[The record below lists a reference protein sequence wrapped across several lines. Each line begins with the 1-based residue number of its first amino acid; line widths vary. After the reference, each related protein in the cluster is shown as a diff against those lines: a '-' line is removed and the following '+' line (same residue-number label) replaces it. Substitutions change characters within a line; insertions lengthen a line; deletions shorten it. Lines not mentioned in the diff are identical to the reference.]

1 MNKLKGGASVF
12 LCLLLIA
19 ATMPSGVFA
28 EENGDAFAQGSAGQI
43 GMYYE
48 VNDHTGEISGENA
61 ALSAGETQQSCA
73 DGQIMVNKTIRGTDR
88 ENVFDIDLEVITK
101 DKMKTETLTEDAAV
115 VLIMDT
121 SESMN
126 QFIGGRNQ
134 YRRIDKAKEAAQ
146 TFINGFVSE
155 NPQVQRKIAIVNFS
169 KYAATAQPWENAS
182 ALAQTGDAGSRQC
195 EALKHLRAY
204 EGTNMEAGLRA
215 AKALLAAPEIS
226 GIQNKSIILLSDGVP
241 TYYVKANGETGGNGG
256 ETSHECHSN
265 VEQFMKNELGDIS
278 RYAVYIGEK
287 DYSGRYAS
295 IYCEGRGR
303 CSLYMEVP
311 DWIRSSCQAVTF
323 AAEEAADLVQAF
335 QQISRLIMLQ
345 AQAYILTDP
354 MGANMQLLTDTLE
367 DDTGILQ
374 ESKTK
379 KGFQWDLKQV
389 IPEKLGKEGYVYR
402 LTYSVRLSNLEEGVN
417 ADNFCPANGVTEL
430 TYLIVEEGKEAEA
443 ELQRAYCNIPSVK
456 GLEGSFAFTK
466 VDASGN
472 PLAGARFILTA
483 EDDEGFTMEA
493 ASDAEG
499 HVSFGDIPSGHT
511 YTLSES
517 QAPAG
522 YIRDVARR
530 TVTVAYGQ
538 TDQSAIPE
546 GKIVNMPESTSETI
560 DVTVH
565 KIWGDNHDQAG
576 KRPESIQIQLYAG
589 GEAYGEAATLTAPKM
604 PPPLPSVDAG
614 PVTGEEPEADEAPVI
629 DEAPIA
635 GEESV
640 TGEESLT
647 DEEPTAS
654 MKSVTGE
661 EPVTDEEP
669 VTGEEPAAETDPAAA
684 EDEEAE
690 PAEVP
695 VEVVVSEVPV
705 EVVVSEVPV
714 EAVVSEV
721 PVSETPKSDVWNHTW
736 TNLPKYIDGK
746 EAVYTVE
753 ETTVPGGY
761 TSAITGDF
769 KTGITIV
776 NQYAPTPP
784 ETMQVRIEKTWND
797 QNNFDNLRPTSV
809 SIDVKNGGETVRT
822 VTLSAQN
829 HWADVVELNK
839 SNENGE
845 QLVYT
850 VEELS
855 VPKGYSDSVTGSC
868 SDGQT
873 VTVTNTHT
881 SASVPVL
888 PPVPVKT
895 VNITVHKIW
904 ADAGN
909 QDKRPEFLR
918 VTVKNGDNT
927 VRTLTLSEETG
938 WTAQVALDKFN
949 KNGSRNMYT
958 ASEETVADYIAET
971 AMVSDDHGNVTITL
985 TNTYSPVL
993 PPIIVDP
1000 EDPSEPEPGEEPGA
1014 VIDDEGAPTD
1024 GAEPEQDQVMPKT
1037 GDSASAV
1044 MWLGL
1049 TLLAM
1054 GGLLRLRLYRK
1065 KEK

>member
-1 MNKLKGGASVF
+1 MSKLKKSASLF
-12 LCLLLIA
+12 LCLLLTA
-19 ATMPSGVFA
+19 AMMPSGVFA
-28 EENGDAFAQGSAGQI
+28 EENGDAFAPGSAEQI

-48 VNDHTGEISGENA
+48 VNDHTGAISGDEA

-73 DGQIMVNKTIRGTDR
+73 NGQIMVNKTIRGTER
-88 ENVFDIDLEVITK
+88 ENVFDIDLEVIAQ
-101 DKMKTETLTEDAAV
+101 DKIKTDTLTEDAAV
-115 VLIMDT
+115 VLVIDT
-121 SESMN
+121 SGSMDN
-126 QFIGGRNQ
+126 LMAGKNPS
-134 YRRIDKAKEAAQ
+134 RRIEKAKEAAQ
-146 TFINGFVSE
+146 TFINGFSSE
-155 NPQVQRKIAIVNFS
+155 NPQVQRKISIVNFAKS
-169 KYAATAQPWENAS
+169 AGTVQTWENAS

-215 AKALLAAPEIS
+215 AKALLDAPEVS

-241 TYYVKANGETGGNGG
+241 TYYVKADGEAGGSGSY
-256 ETSHECHSN
+256 TSHDCHNN
-265 VEQFMKNELGDIS
+265 VEQFIKSEMTGVNK
-278 RYAVYIGEK
+278 YAVYIGEK
-287 DYSGRYAS
+287 NNDGKYDA
-295 IYCEGRGR
+295 IDCEGKGQ
-303 CSLYMEVP
+303 CSLHMEIP
-311 DWIRSSCQAVTF
+311 AWFRSNCQCTVFT
-323 AAEEAADLVQAF
+323 AEEGGDLIKAF
-335 QQISRLIMLQ
+335 QQISRLIVLQ

-354 MGANMQLLTDTLE
+354 MGTNMELLVNSL
-367 DDTGILQ
+367 DDDNGILQ
-374 ESKTK
+374 ETRNK

-389 IPEKLGKEGYVYR
+389 VPEKMGEKGFVYR

-417 ADNFCPANGVTEL
+417 ADNFYPANGVTEL
-430 TYLIVEEGKEAEA
+430 TYLIVEKGKEAEA

-456 GLEGSFAFTK
+456 GLEGNLAFTK

-472 PLAGARFILTA
+472 PLTGARFTLTA
-483 EDDEGFTMEA
+483 EDDAGFTMEA

-499 HVSFGDIPSGHT
+499 HVSFGNIPSGHT

-522 YIRDVARR
+522 YIRDVTRR

-538 TDQSAIPE
+538 TDQGAIPE
-546 GKIVNMPESTSETI
+546 GKIVNMPESTPETI

-589 GEAYGEAATLTAPKM
+589 GEAYGEAATLTAPKT
-604 PPPLPSVDAG
+604 PPLPPVDAG
-614 PVTGEEPEADEAPVI
+614 PIT
-629 DEAPIA
+629 
-635 GEESV
+635 S
-640 TGEESLT
+640 
-647 DEEPTAS
+647 
-654 MKSVTGE
+654 E
-661 EPVTDEEP
+661 EPVTSEELVISEEP
-669 VTGEEPAAETDPAAA
+669 AAETEPVIGEEPAAEIGPAAA

-705 EVVVSEVPV
+705 EVVVSEVP
-714 EAVVSEV
+714 AA
-721 PVSETPKSDVWNHTW
+721 ETPKSDVWNHTW

-753 ETTVPGGY
+753 ETTVTGGY
-761 TSAITGDF
+761 TPAITGDF

-809 SIDVKNGGETVRT
+809 SIDVKTGGETVRT

-829 HWADVVELNK
+829 NWADVVELNK
-839 SNENGE
+839 NNENGE

-881 SASVPVL
+881 PASVPVS

-909 QDKRPEFLR
+909 QDKRPDFLR
-918 VTVKNGDNT
+918 VDVKNGDST

-958 ASEETVADYIAET
+958 ASEEAVADYIAET
-971 AMVSDDHGNVTITL
+971 AMVSDDDGNVTVTL

-1024 GAEPEQDQVMPKT
+1024 GAEPEQDQVRPKT

-1044 MWLGL
+1044 MWLSL